1 MHQRHLGVRGGLE
14 PGPRQRWTP
23 DGEGSVEEV
32 LYVAPRRQLV
42 VARSVGPFGV
52 YDVKWGA
59 AVPLRRVE
67 FEAPSERVEPAR
79 LFCYSE
85 PTDCLFAFAP
95 TTATLAT
102 WSMEERR
109 LLSVVTPHRGGIVG
123 AGLSGSPAPCGSVG
137 RGGMAGAA
145 RAGACIGGDSSSS
158 SKSSSP

>member
-1 MHQRHLGVRGGLE
+1 MPIGEDAFKRARIAKLHYVAKLEALLVVEVGSPAIGVFPAGEKGGLE

-67 FEAPSERVEPAR
+67 FEAPSELHV
-79 LFCYSE
+79 
-85 PTDCLFAFAP
+85 
-95 TTATLAT
+95 
-102 WSMEERR
+102 RR
-109 LLSVVTPHRGGIVG
+109 PVRRRT
-123 AGLSGSPAPCGSVG
+123 
-137 RGGMAGAA
+137 A
-145 RAGACIGGDSSSS
+145 RAAELRAWASWPEPRGE
-158 SKSSSP
+158 PR